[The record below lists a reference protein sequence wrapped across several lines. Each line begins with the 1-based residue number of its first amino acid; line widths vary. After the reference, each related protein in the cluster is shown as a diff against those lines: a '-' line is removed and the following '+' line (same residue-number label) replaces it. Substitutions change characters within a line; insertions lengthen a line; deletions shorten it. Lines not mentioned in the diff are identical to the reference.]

1 MSIIK
6 KKFYHLFWNNPSC
19 QNLFLLS
26 KEELLETKT
35 FGEDKAPF
43 TFSTNRIIVSNAQD
57 NQNEFFDTIKT
68 RSEIYNVEID
78 SLLNEKI
85 EYFKPLIEKFFDSKF
100 KKSIERLMLY
110 IEKKTF
116 KILIIYFKSSA
127 ENRKVKTI

>member
-35 FGEDKAPF
+35 FGEDKSPF

-85 EYFKPLIEKFFDSKF
+85 EYFKPIIEQFFDSKF
-100 KKSIERLMLY
+100 KKSIERLILD
-110 IEKKTF
+110 IEKKPLKFLSFIF
-116 KILIIYFKSSA
+116 KG
-127 ENRKVKTI
+127 VKNV

>member
-35 FGEDKAPF
+35 FGEDKSPF

-110 IEKKTF
+110 IENKTF
-116 KILIIYFKSSA
+116 KILTIYFKSSA

>member
-6 KKFYHLFWNNPSC
+6 KKFYHLFQNNPSC

-35 FGEDKAPF
+35 FGEDKSPF

-110 IEKKTF
+110 IEKKN
-116 KILIIYFKSSA
+116 L
-127 ENRKVKTI
+127 

>member
-6 KKFYHLFWNNPSC
+6 KKFYHLFWNNPLC

-35 FGEDKAPF
+35 FGEDKSPF